1 MEIVDANI
9 VLRYLLGDNP
19 DMQKNACQVIDNQIV
34 LLLDEVMAEIVY
46 VLEKVYQV
54 NRQDISNTLIR
65 LINQPGIICRNS
77 NISIAA
83 LRYYL
88 EYNIDFID
96 SILLAYSTVEHHKIH
111 TYDKKLLK
119 LIAKFK

>member
-1 MEIVDANI
+1 
-9 VLRYLLGDNP
+9 
-19 DMQKNACQVIDNQIV
+19 
-34 LLLDEVMAEIVY
+34 MAEVVY

-65 LINQPGIICRNS
+65 LINQPGIICRNP

-96 SILLAYSTVEHHKIH
+96 NILLAYSTVEHHKIH